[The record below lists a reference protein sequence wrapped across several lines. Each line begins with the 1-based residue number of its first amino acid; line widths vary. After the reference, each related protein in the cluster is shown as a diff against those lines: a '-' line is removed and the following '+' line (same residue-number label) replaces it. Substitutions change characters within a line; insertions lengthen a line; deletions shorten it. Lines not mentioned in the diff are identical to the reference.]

1 MTFDASSHRRLA
13 IESDNWPL
21 TWSDDDNQYAVWGD
35 GGGFGSDGLEGRVEF
50 GVARVTG
57 DHDNYEGFNRFGGKD
72 AECPGGIRGK
82 GHGAPLSIGGVLYVW
97 FTPSASTMGFD
108 TFILFRSR
116 DKGCTRTLLDAA
128 FTREQ
133 DGVAFGSFVQFGKDY
148 GLARDAYVYTVAV
161 AVTDELR
168 LNIVQRPGKIMLLR
182 VPKLTIEDRGAYE
195 FFAGQDST
203 GQPKWSTNQ
212 ADKVPIYEDP
222 LGVGPFPQMSFV
234 PGLER
239 LVYTNQHG
247 DGFSTSTGIS
257 GFRSLLTLA
266 EGPQPW
272 GPWTVFYKDVFVPQI
287 DQSVFQWNFAPKWFR
302 NGGREFTLTFSGV
315 RVNDSWN
322 SIDGTFTVEQ

>member
-1 MTFDASSHRRLA
+1 VTFDASSHRRLA

-35 GGGFGSDGLEGRVEF
+35 GGGFGSDGTEGRVEF

-57 DHDNYEGFNRFGGKD
+57 DHDDYQGFNRFGGKN

-116 DKGCTRTLLDAA
+116 DKGCTWTLLDAA

-148 GLARDAYVYTVAV
+148 ALARDAYVYTVAV

-195 FFAGQDST
+195 FYAGQDST
-203 GQPKWSTNQ
+203 GQPQWSTNQ
-212 ADKVPIYEDP
+212 ADKAPIYEDP
-222 LGVGPFPQMSFV
+222 LGVGPFPQMTFV

-257 GFRSLLTLA
+257 GFRSLLTMA

-272 GPWTVFYKDVFVPQI
+272 GPWNVFYKDVFVPQI
-287 DQSVFQWNFAPKWFR
+287 DRSVFQWNFAPKWFR

-315 RVNDSWN
+315 RTNDSWN
-322 SIDGTFTVEQ
+322 TIDGTFTVEQ

>member
-1 MTFDASSHRRLA
+1 VTFDASSHRRLA

-72 AECPGGIRGK
+72 AECPAGIRGK
-82 GHGAPLSIGGVLYVW
+82 GHGAPLSVGGVLYVW

-116 DKGCTRTLLDAA
+116 DKGCTWTLLDAA

-148 GLARDAYVYTVAV
+148 GFARDAYVYTVAV

-195 FFAGQDST
+195 FYAGQDST

-257 GFRSLLTLA
+257 GFRSLLTMA

>member
-1 MTFDASSHRRLA
+1 VTFDVNSHRRLA
-13 IESDNWPL
+13 TESDNWPL

-50 GVARVTG
+50 GVARVSG
-57 DHDNYEGFNRFGGKD
+57 DHDNYEGFNRFGGIN

-82 GHGAPLSIGGVLYVW
+82 GHGAPISIGGVLYVW

-116 DKGCTRTLLDAA
+116 DKGCTWTLLDTA

-133 DGVAFGSFVQFGKDY
+133 DSVAFGSFVQFGKDN

-161 AVTDELR
+161 AVTDRLQ
-168 LNIVQRPGKIMLLR
+168 LNIVQRPGKIMMLR
-182 VPKLTIEDRGAYE
+182 VPRLAIEDRGAYE
-195 FFAGQDST
+195 FYAGLDST

-212 ADKVPIYEDP
+212 ADKVPIYEDA
-222 LGVGPFPQMSFV
+222 LGVGPYPQMSFV
-234 PGLER
+234 PGLQR

-247 DGFSTSTGIS
+247 DGFVSSTGIS
-257 GFRSLLTLA
+257 GYRSLLTMA

-287 DQSVFQWNFAPKWFR
+287 DRSVFQWNFAPKWFR
-302 NGGREFTLTFSGV
+302 NGGRDFTLTFSGV
-315 RVNDSWN
+315 RTNDSWN
-322 SIDGTFTVEQ
+322 TIDGTFTVEQ

>member
-1 MTFDASSHRRLA
+1 VTFDASSHRRLA
-13 IESDNWPL
+13 TESDNWPL

-57 DHDNYEGFNRFGGKD
+57 DHDDYQGFNRFGGKN

-116 DKGCTRTLLDAA
+116 DKGCTWTLLDAA

-148 GLARDAYVYTVAV
+148 SLARDAYVYTVAV

-195 FFAGQDST
+195 FYAGQDST

-212 ADKVPIYEDP
+212 ADKVPIYVDP
-222 LGVGPFPQMSFV
+222 LGVGPFPQMTFV

-257 GFRSLLTLA
+257 GFRSLLTMA

-272 GPWTVFYKDVFVPQI
+272 GPWNVFYKDVFVPQI
-287 DQSVFQWNFAPKWFR
+287 DRSVFQWNFAPKWFR

-315 RVNDSWN
+315 RTNDSWN

>member
-13 IESDNWPL
+13 TESDNWPL

-57 DHDNYEGFNRFGGKD
+57 DHDDYQGFNRFGGKN

-116 DKGCTRTLLDAA
+116 DKGCTWTLLDAA

-148 GLARDAYVYTVAV
+148 SLARDAYVYTVAV

-195 FFAGQDST
+195 FYAGQDST
-203 GQPKWSTNQ
+203 GQPKWSTNE

-222 LGVGPFPQMSFV
+222 LGVGPFPQMTFV

-257 GFRSLLTLA
+257 GFRSLLTMA

-272 GPWTVFYKDVFVPQI
+272 GPWNVFYKDVFVPQI
-287 DQSVFQWNFAPKWFR
+287 DRSVFQWNFAPKWFR

-315 RVNDSWN
+315 RTNDSWN